1 MRRNKKA
8 RGFTLLEI
16 LVVLAIIALVAG
28 VVAIGVIKHLE
39 TARITTTKQSA
50 LALRTAAMGHR
61 MQHPGDDCPTVDVL
75 AKTEAIDPATR
86 ARDAWDQPFEVS
98 CDERGAVR
106 VASPG
111 PDKKL
116 GTQDEVIV
124 PDPGR

>member
-1 MRRNKKA
+1 MRNKKNT

-16 LVVLAIIALVAG
+16 LVVLAIIALMAG

-50 LALRTAAMGHR
+50 LALRTAAIGHR
-61 MQHPGDDCPTVDVL
+61 MQHPGEDCPTLDVL
-75 AKTEAIDPATR
+75 SRSEAIDPATK
-86 ARDAWDQPFEVS
+86 AKDAWDQAFDIS

-106 VASPG
+106 VASAG
-111 PDKKL
+111 PDRKL
-116 GTQDEVIV
+116 GTQDDVIV